1 MFTAALSVL
10 LATHLLCMNVAS
22 GAPILCVWLGRRSRL
37 LNAQQ
42 GSDAD
47 TREIVLRLALLANW
61 ALVAGALV
69 GFALGL
75 LSHSAGSS
83 QLAGVLPLFR
93 YKIGWAL
100 IELVTSAVWM
110 FAFWWWYRYRPPVG
124 TLARWSHG
132 ALGLLSATNLLYHF
146 PTLLTVMSKSARGEL
161 ELSGAVD
168 PASFRLLA
176 FRPEVI
182 AHSVH
187 FWWASIAVSGVFL
200 FWLVKDNEQSQ
211 TTVLTGARFAC
222 FATAMQIPTG
232 LCLLMVTPPDSQSR
246 MVGGDP
252 LPTALLGASVFCAFY
267 LLQNL
272 AAVSFG
278 DIEKKLTRRCSWL
291 LILTVL
297 LMSATLHLIRH

>member
-1 MFTAALSVL
+1 M
-10 LATHLLCMNVAS
+10 
-22 GAPILCVWLGRRSRL
+22 
-37 LNAQQ
+37 
-42 GSDAD
+42 
-47 TREIVLRLALLANW
+47 
-61 ALVAGALV
+61 
-69 GFALGL
+69 
-75 LSHSAGSS
+75 
-83 QLAGVLPLFR
+83 
-93 YKIGWAL
+93 
-100 IELVTSAVWM
+100 
-110 FAFWWWYRYRPPVG
+110 
-124 TLARWSHG
+124 
-132 ALGLLSATNLLYHF
+132 
-146 PTLLTVMSKSARGEL
+146 
-161 ELSGAVD
+161 
-168 PASFRLLA
+168 
-176 FRPEVI
+176 
-182 AHSVH
+182 
-187 FWWASIAVSGVFL
+187 SGVFL

-222 FATAMQIPTG
+222 FATVMQIPTG